1 MRIRR
6 CVSKAAALLAALLF
20 VLSASAAEKPP
31 SPTISSIDITHF
43 WQAYDAATRVSD
55 PLEQQDIV
63 QRLYIDKGTAG
74 LRAFME
80 AKGYTVQSY
89 VDAIRAYPR
98 YWASIR
104 PHTLRAQSAIA
115 ALQPELVKLKALYP
129 ELRPASVYLA
139 IGALKS
145 GGTTQGDKVLI
156 GAELATGDETV
167 DIGEMT
173 PKMQAWLT
181 GYFHSRPFD
190 NMVLLTVHEFVHTQ
204 EHGTARNLLGQAV
217 YEGVADFVAEKV
229 TGRKPPLPYVDYGPR
244 NADAIKAAFAKD
256 MNGEDTSGW
265 LYNDTHNAF
274 GVRDLGYSVG
284 YAICDAYYRKTPD
297 KQAAIRQMIE
307 LDFSSTQTVDDFV
320 ASSGYFTG
328 GMQTAP

>member
-1 MRIRR
+1 M
-6 CVSKAAALLAALLF
+6 LLF
-20 VLSASAAEKPP
+20 ALSASAAETPP
-31 SPTISSIDITHF
+31 SPTISSVDITHF
-43 WQAYDAATRVSD
+43 WQAYDAAIRVSD
-55 PLEQQDIV
+55 PLEQRDIV
-63 QRLYIDKGTAG
+63 QRLYIDRGTAG

-89 VDAIRAYPR
+89 VDAIRSYPH

-104 PHTLRAQSAIA
+104 PHTLRAQSAIS

-129 ELRPASVYLA
+129 ALRPATVYLA

-167 DIGEMT
+167 NIGEMT

-181 GYFHSRPFD
+181 GYFRSRPFD

-244 NADAIKAAFAKD
+244 NDEAIKAAFAKD

-274 GVRDLGYSVG
+274 GVRDLGYYVG
-284 YAICDAYYRKTPD
+284 YAICAAYYRKAPD
-297 KQAAIRQMIE
+297 KRAAIRQMIE

-320 ASSGYFTG
+320 ASSGYFSRG
-328 GMQTAP
+328 ASLAP